1 MYEISTQVCE
11 QVVDVMKS
19 GSSVPSSLLAKM
31 LKYKVLRHK
40 AAHRAAVAQKVHI
53 YLRRSVIL

>member
-19 GSSVPSSLLAKM
+19 GGPVPSSLLAKM

-40 AAHRAAVAQKVHI
+40 AAHRAAVAQKVHL
-53 YLRRSVIL
+53 YLA